1 MKSEPRENGTISAM
15 VLAGSC
21 FAEEGEERARARAR
35 EKTEL
40 SGATSDVSRS

>member
-21 FAEEGEERARARAR
+21 FAEEGEERARAR